1 MCCDVASGE
10 DEAIVVVRSRL
21 EAYAACRVTARCGR
35 EWEDGLGVSVRECLH
50 RRGGVSH
57 VRETVSE

>member
-35 EWEDGLGVSVRECLH
+35 EWEDGSGVSVRECHH
-50 RRGGVSH
+50 RRDGVSH
-57 VRETVSE
+57 VREAVSE